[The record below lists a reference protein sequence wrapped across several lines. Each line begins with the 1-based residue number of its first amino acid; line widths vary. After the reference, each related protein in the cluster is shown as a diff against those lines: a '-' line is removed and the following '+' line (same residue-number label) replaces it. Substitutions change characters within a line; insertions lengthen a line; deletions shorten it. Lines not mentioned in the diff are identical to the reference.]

1 MKGEKEEVMKDL
13 LLSMLGLMAWYSV
26 PIIYLGAELRN
37 EVAMANNLM
46 LGASATLVGAI
57 IVGAM
62 IVFHKGR
69 SS

>member
-1 MKGEKEEVMKDL
+1 MKDL
-13 LLSMLGLMAWYSV
+13 VLSVLGLVAWYSV

-37 EVAMANNLM
+37 EVVMANNLM